1 MSTSTTATA
10 TPLRDLVHD
19 QALRVVTRSMCLR
32 DAAATMAEDGIG
44 VLLVAGTSSG
54 MIGIISERD
63 IITAIA
69 NDADLESERIGDF
82 MSDEVVTIELD
93 ASLATA
99 TSVMVQA
106 LIRHLV
112 VVDRDGEVVGIVS
125 SRDILAKWAASVA
138 DTMEVST

>member
-1 MSTSTTATA
+1 MTTSTTATA
-10 TPLRDLVHD
+10 TPLRDLVRD
-19 QALRVVTRSMCLR
+19 QGLRVVTRSMCLR

-44 VLLVAGTSSG
+44 VLLVAGTSTG

-93 ASLATA
+93 ASLASA